1 MTAPTSFG
9 TLFII
14 ATPIGNLEDISA
26 RAVRT
31 LQSVDWIAAEDTRHS
46 RPLLQHWQID
56 TPVMTYHAHNE
67 AESAK
72 GLLALLQA
80 GASVALI
87 SDAGTPLI
95 SDPGYTL
102 VDLAHDQGI
111 PVVPI
116 PGPCSVITALCASG
130 LATHAFCF
138 QGFLP
143 AKSGPRLAALEK
155 LMTDTRTLV
164 FYEAPHRIVDSIDA
178 MTQIF
183 GGERLVVLA
192 RELTKKFETIHRTT
206 LASLGPW
213 LTDHIEQQRG
223 EFVIVVAGNPN
234 SSERQQ
240 LPLAETLLRELLP
253 VLPLKQAVDLVV
265 RSLGC
270 KKKPIYELALTLQQ
284 LQKDQSI

>member
-1 MTAPTSFG
+1 M
-9 TLFII
+9 
-14 ATPIGNLEDISA
+14 
-26 RAVRT
+26 
-31 LQSVDWIAAEDTRHS
+31 
-46 RPLLQHWQID
+46 
-56 TPVMTYHAHNE
+56 
-67 AESAK
+67 
-72 GLLALLQA
+72 
-80 GASVALI
+80 
-87 SDAGTPLI
+87 
-95 SDPGYTL
+95 
-102 VDLAHDQGI
+102 
-111 PVVPI
+111 
-116 PGPCSVITALCASG
+116 
-130 LATHAFCF
+130 
-138 QGFLP
+138 
-143 AKSGPRLAALEK
+143 
-155 LMTDTRTLV
+155 
-164 FYEAPHRIVDSIDA
+164 
-178 MTQIF
+178 
-183 GGERLVVLA
+183 VLA